1 MLDLFAAH
9 AYAVC
14 VSPLDAPRVEIAD
27 TNDALHDAR
36 FATLPHLHNHQPRGA
51 AGRGMRIAAQWVRTT
66 QGDEDPIPGRRDVHE
81 IGRGIITVGP
91 VRSMVLTRRPDAT
104 EKTSTVLLWRSP
116 TQR

>member
-36 FATLPHLHNHQPRGA
+36 LPPCLTCTTMSPGVLPVEACGSPLNGFGPRRAIKIRFPDGA
-51 AGRGMRIAAQWVRTT
+51 MSI
-66 QGDEDPIPGRRDVHE
+66 
-81 IGRGIITVGP
+81 
-91 VRSMVLTRRPDAT
+91 RSGEGSSL
-104 EKTSTVLLWRSP
+104 
-116 TQR
+116 